1 MPKPRAATART
12 DRAVPPLVRSKLSLP
27 NPAGP
32 VLDRPRL
39 LAALAEHQARS
50 LTLITAEAGYGKTTL
65 AGAFVERMRRPVVW
79 YSLMP
84 SDADPVLFGRY
95 LLEGF
100 RRDTPR
106 FGRDFERALDETRP
120 GTRSI
125 EMLGGT
131 LANEFATLRGPATL
145 LVLDDFQEVAG
156 NPQVVAL
163 TDTILRFLPPSVRVV
178 IASRGT
184 PPLALE
190 RLRAKGE
197 LFELTSSH
205 LRLTREE
212 LAKLFAEVYR
222 RPLVEAELVALEET
236 TLGWPTAVHLIHESL
251 RRAPDRGLEAVIEDF
266 RTSSLDLHD
275 YLSVEVFRRFDEES
289 RRLLERTAA
298 LARFDVG
305 LAAAMAG
312 MPDPR
317 ARLDALT
324 RRGLLRTYGSG
335 EHTSYECHELVR
347 RFLRQEVEARGG
359 ADAWQ
364 ELEGEAGRALESRGD
379 DELALRHYLAAR
391 RGADASRLLHA
402 MAPQFLRAGRA
413 ATLAQHLADLPI
425 EWRKNDPTLM
435 VALADAQGA
444 LGDWNAAEPAYD
456 QALAHARAS
465 GEREVECR
473 ALVGLGKIYNLRGKH
488 EQVLGMAER
497 GLALATDLPGQAV
510 PTDLP
515 IDVRVRL
522 LQMKAGAHFYL
533 GQFGAA
539 VRVLDEVRSILP
551 VSADAELVIPT
562 IHNLAVAL
570 HNQGRFREAS
580 EEFRAALASLG
591 GGGSGSGGS
600 TPRAALYQYNLALL
614 QCDLGELADAK
625 RAAEEGLQVAQ
636 RFSHRAH
643 EAMCHLALS
652 QALVG
657 TGDLDGALSSLRRA
671 EDLNAELRMEV
682 IAADLLALRARVF
695 CARGQYRRAVD
706 FLERAI
712 ERLAGGADNPRF
724 SDFQA
729 SLAWCEL
736 RAGRPRVAHDRLS
749 PLLPKTEAGEDAYQ
763 RMRVHY
769 WLAETKLALAEP
781 GQAEPLLRT
790 ALSLVRERGYD
801 YFLAVQAREEPE
813 PVLHALRNGIELD
826 AAAAALAT
834 AGGDIE
840 EPLLDLLERAK
851 PAVAEAALSVLA
863 EQGGPLAHSRLEEMS
878 ASRRE
883 LASAMRAAL
892 RRITERLSRGA
903 PAAADAAAASA
914 SPFETPRLT
923 LFGPPRLS
931 IDGRTVSA
939 SVWRSQRAFQVLVYL
954 ALHPQGATREELI
967 ELFWPG
973 RRARAARQNFH
984 PTLSY
989 VRSALPRAAA
999 APIERSGETYRL
1011 SRAYSMTCDAWEI
1024 ERAFADAKQA
1034 RDPAERLASLERAAA
1049 LAHAPFL
1056 QGFYGDWAVE
1066 LQARMRDRLEKLHL
1080 DLGELA
1086 ARRGDFDSAIDCFR
1100 RASELDEFR
1109 ESTRLALMEALVRAG
1124 NRPAALAEYE
1134 KLKSRLRSEL
1144 GVEPLPETDETV
1156 RRLFAGESVHE
1167 WDVDSAQNTS
1177 PQKVMKIGQARLKPL
1192 AGSSSR

>member
-1 MPKPRAATART
+1 MPKTRAATART
-12 DRAVPPLVRSKLSLP
+12 DRVAPLLVRSKLSLP
-27 NPAGP
+27 NPAGS

-39 LAALAEHQARS
+39 LAALAEHATRP
-50 LTLITAEAGYGKTTL
+50 LTLVTAEAGYGKTTL
-65 AGAFVERMRRPVVW
+65 LGAFAERSRRPVVW

-84 SDADPVLFGRY
+84 SDADPVVFGRY

-106 FGRDFERALDETRP
+106 FGKDFERALDETRP
-120 GTRSI
+120 GARSI

-131 LANEFATLRGPATL
+131 LANELATLRGPATL
-145 LVLDDFQEVAG
+145 LVLDDFQDVAG

-178 IASRGT
+178 IASRGAL
-184 PPLALE
+184 PLALE

-212 LAKLFAEVYR
+212 MEKLFAEVYK
-222 RPLVEAELVALEET
+222 RPLVEAELTALEDT

-298 LARFDVG
+298 LTRFDVG
-305 LAAAMAG
+305 LAAALAG

-317 ARLDALT
+317 ARLDALA

-359 ADAWQ
+359 PDAWQ
-364 ELEGEAGRALESRGD
+364 ELESEAGRALESRGD
-379 DELALRHYLAAR
+379 NELALRHYLAAK
-391 RGADASRLLHA
+391 RGADASRLLRV
-402 MAPQFLRAGRA
+402 MAPRFLRSGRA
-413 ATLAQHLADLPI
+413 ATLAQHLADLPL
-425 EWRKNDPTLM
+425 EWRKGDPPLT

-444 LGDWNAAEPAYD
+444 LGDWNAAEPAYEE
-456 QALAHARAS
+456 ALAQSRA
-465 GEREVECR
+465 GGDREVECR
-473 ALVGLGKIYNLRGKH
+473 AIVGLGKIYNLRGKH

-497 GLALATDLPGQAV
+497 GLALASELP
-510 PTDLP
+510 L
-515 IDVRVRL
+515 DVGVRL

-551 VSADAELVIPT
+551 DSADPELVIPT

-580 EEFRAALASLG
+580 EEFKAALVQVQ
-591 GGGSGSGGS
+591 GGGS
-600 TPRAALYQYNLALL
+600 PRAALYQYNLALL

-625 RAAEEGLQVAQ
+625 RAAEDGLAVAQ

-657 TGDLDGALSSLRRA
+657 GGDLDGALSSLRHA

-706 FLERAI
+706 FLERAL

-724 SDFQA
+724 SEFQA

-736 RAGRPRVAHDRLS
+736 RAGRPRVAHDRLA
-749 PLLPKTEAGEDAYQ
+749 PLVPKTEAGEDGFQ

-769 WLAETKLALAEP
+769 WLAETRLALGEP
-781 GQAEPLLRT
+781 AAAEPLLRT
-790 ALSLVRERGYD
+790 ALALVRERGYG

-813 PVLHALRNGIELD
+813 PVLYALTNGIELD
-826 AAAAALAT
+826 AAADALVS

-840 EPLLDLLERAK
+840 EPLLDLLEHAK

-863 EQGGPLAHSRLEEMS
+863 ELGGGGALARLQQMS
-878 ASRRE
+878 STRRE

-892 RRITERLSRGA
+892 KRITERLARGA
-903 PAAADAAAASA
+903 PAMPAPQAS
-914 SPFETPRLT
+914 ETPRLT
-923 LFGPPRLS
+923 LFGPPRLA
-931 IDGRTVSA
+931 IDGRPIAA
-939 SVWRSQRAFQVLVYL
+939 SVWRSQRAFQVLVYF
-954 ALHPQGATREELI
+954 ALHPEGASRDELI

-973 RRARAARQNFH
+973 RRSRAARQNFH

-989 VRSALPRAAA
+989 LRSALPRAQS

-1011 SRAYSMTCDAWEI
+1011 NRAYPMTCDAWEI
-1024 ERAFADAKQA
+1024 ERAFADAKLA
-1034 RDPAERLASLERAAA
+1034 RDAQDRSTAFERAAS
-1049 LAHAPFL
+1049 LATAPFL

-1080 DLGELA
+1080 ALGDLA
-1086 ARRGDFDSAIDCFR
+1086 ARRGDFDAAIDSFR

-1109 ESTRLALMEALVRAG
+1109 ESTRLALMEALVRTS

-1156 RRLFAGESVHE
+1156 RRLLAGEPVHD
-1167 WDVDSAQNTS
+1167 WDEESAQA
-1177 PQKVMKIGQARLKPL
+1177 PRGQKVTKIGQARLKSV
-1192 AGSSSR
+1192 ARSSAP

>member
-1 MPKPRAATART
+1 
-12 DRAVPPLVRSKLSLP
+12 
-27 NPAGP
+27 

-39 LAALAEHQARS
+39 LAALSEHATRA
-50 LTLITAEAGYGKTTL
+50 LTLVTAEAGYGKTTL
-65 AGAFVERMRRPVVW
+65 LGAFAERSHRPVVW

-84 SDADPVLFGRY
+84 SDADPVVFGRY

-120 GTRSI
+120 GARSI

-131 LANEFATLRGPATL
+131 LANELATLRGPATL

-163 TDTILRFLPPSVRVV
+163 VDTVLRYLPPSVRMV

-190 RLRAKGE
+190 RGRAKGE

-212 LAKLFAEVYR
+212 MEKLFAEVYR
-222 RPLVEAELVALEET
+222 RPLVEAELAALEDT

-251 RRAPDRGLEAVIEDF
+251 RRAPDLGLEAVIEDF

-275 YLSVEVFRRFDEES
+275 YLSVEVFRRFDEDS

-298 LARFDVG
+298 LDRFDVG
-305 LAAAMAG
+305 LATALAG

-317 ARLDALT
+317 ARLDALA

-335 EHTSYECHELVR
+335 EQTSYECHELVR

-359 ADAWQ
+359 AEAWH

-379 DELALRHYLAAR
+379 EELALRHYLAAR
-391 RGADASRLLHA
+391 RGAEASRLLRA
-402 MAPQFLRAGRA
+402 MAPRFLRSGRA
-413 ATLAQHLADLPI
+413 ATLAQHLADLPA
-425 EWRKNDPTLM
+425 EWRQRDSTLL
-435 VALADAQGA
+435 VALADAKGA

-456 QALAHARAS
+456 EALAQSRA
-465 GEREVECR
+465 GGDRETECR
-473 ALVGLGKIYNLRGKH
+473 ALVGLGKIYNLRGRH

-497 GLALATDLPGQAV
+497 GLALAS
-510 PTDLP
+510 DLP
-515 IDVRVRL
+515 IDVCARL

-551 VSADAELVIPT
+551 EPADAELVIPT

-580 EEFRAALASLG
+580 DEFRAALASLG
-591 GGGSGSGGS
+591 SGGAS
-600 TPRAALYQYNLALL
+600 PRAALYQYNLALL
-614 QCDLGELADAK
+614 LCDLGELADAR
-625 RAAEEGLQVAQ
+625 RAAEDGLAVAQ

-643 EAMCHLALS
+643 EAMCQLALS

-657 TGDLDGALSSLRRA
+657 LGDLDGALTSLRHA

-695 CARGQYRRAVD
+695 SARGQYRRAVD

-724 SDFQA
+724 SEFQA
-729 SLAWCEL
+729 TLAWCEL
-736 RAGRPRVAHDRLS
+736 RAGRPRVAHDRLA
-749 PLLPKTEAGEDAYQ
+749 PLLPKTEAGEDGFQ

-769 WLAETKLALAEP
+769 WLAETSLALGEP
-781 GQAEPLLRT
+781 AAAEPLLRT
-790 ALSLVRERGYD
+790 ALALVRERGYD
-801 YFLAVQAREEPE
+801 HFLAVQAREEPE
-813 PVLHALRNGIELD
+813 PVLHALANGIELD

-840 EPLLDLLERAK
+840 EPLLDLLERAR
-851 PAVAEAALSVLA
+851 PAVAEAALAVLA
-863 EQGGPLAHSRLEEMS
+863 EQGGALALARLE
-878 ASRRE
+878 ALTVSRRE

-892 RRITERLSRGA
+892 RRIHERLAHGA
-903 PAAADAAAASA
+903 PAAATVAA
-914 SPFETPRLT
+914 PLETPRLT

-931 IDGRTVSA
+931 IDGRPLAA

-954 ALHPQGATREELI
+954 ALHPDGATREELI

-973 RRARAARQNFH
+973 ARRARAARQNFH

-989 VRSALPRAAA
+989 VRSALPRTDA
-999 APIERSGETYRL
+999 APIERSGEIYRL
-1011 SRAYSMTCDAWEI
+1011 NRAYPLTCDAWEI
-1024 ERAFADAKQA
+1024 ERAFADARQSREK
-1034 RDPAERLASLERAAA
+1034 PAERLSALERAAA
-1049 LAHAPFL
+1049 LAVAPFL

-1080 DLGELA
+1080 ALGELA
-1086 ARRGDFDSAIDCFR
+1086 ARRGEFDSAIDSFR
-1100 RASELDEFR
+1100 RAAELDEFR

-1156 RRLFAGESVHE
+1156 RRLLAGEAVHDWE
-1167 WDVDSAQNTS
+1167 AQA
-1177 PQKVMKIGQARLKPL
+1177 PQAAPGQKLTKTGQARLKPV
-1192 AGSSSR
+1192 AGGWKR

>member
-1 MPKPRAATART
+1 MPKARSTAART
-12 DRAVPPLVRSKLSLP
+12 DRAAPPLVRSKLSQP

-39 LAALAEHQARS
+39 LAALAEHAARS
-50 LTLITAEAGYGKTTL
+50 LTLVTAEAGYGKTTL
-65 AGAFVERMRRPVVW
+65 LGAFAQRTRRPVVW

-84 SDADPVLFGRY
+84 SDADPVVFGRY

-106 FGRDFERALDETRP
+106 FGRDFERALDEARP
-120 GTRSI
+120 GARSI

-131 LANEFATLRGPATL
+131 LANELATLRGPATL
-145 LVLDDFQEVAG
+145 LVLDDFQEVTG
-156 NPQVVAL
+156 NSQVVAL
-163 TDTILRFLPPSVRVV
+163 TDTILRFLPASVRVV
-178 IASRGT
+178 IASRAT

-222 RPLVEAELVALEET
+222 RPLVEAELAALEDT

-251 RRAPDRGLEAVIEDF
+251 RRAPDLGLEAVIEDF

-275 YLSVEVFRRFDEES
+275 YLSVEVFRRFDDDS

-305 LAAAMAG
+305 LAAVLASL
-312 MPDPR
+312 PDPR
-317 ARLDALT
+317 ARLDALA

-335 EHTSYECHELVR
+335 DQTTYECHELVR
-347 RFLRQEVEARGG
+347 RFLRQDVEARGG
-359 ADAWQ
+359 PDRWQ
-364 ELEGEAGRALESRGD
+364 ELESEAGRALESRGD

-391 RGADASRLLHA
+391 RGAEASRLLRA
-402 MAPQFLRAGRA
+402 LAPRFLRSGRA
-413 ATLAQHLADLPI
+413 ATLAQYLGDLPA
-425 EWRKNDPTLM
+425 EWRKGDSTLG
-435 VALADAQGA
+435 VALADAKGA
-444 LGDWNAAEPAYD
+444 LGEWNAAEPAYD
-456 QALAHARAS
+456 EALAASRAS
-465 GEREVECR
+465 GNRETECR
-473 ALVGLGKIYNLRGKH
+473 ALVGLGKIYNLRGRH

-497 GLALATDLPGQAV
+497 GLALAADLPLEIGV
-510 PTDLP
+510 K
-515 IDVRVRL
+515 L

-539 VRVLDEVRSILP
+539 VRVLDEVRSRLP
-551 VSADAELVIPT
+551 DSADPELAIPT

-580 EEFRAALASLG
+580 EEFRAALAYV
-591 GGGSGSGGS
+591 SGGAS
-600 TPRAALYQYNLALL
+600 PRAALYQYNLALL
-614 QCDLGELADAK
+614 LCDLGELAEAR
-625 RAAEEGLQVAQ
+625 RAAEEGLSVAQ
-636 RFSHRAH
+636 RFSHRAQ

-695 CARGQYRRAVD
+695 SARGQYRRAVD

-724 SDFQA
+724 SEFQA
-729 SLAWCEL
+729 TLAWCEL
-736 RAGRPRVAHDRLS
+736 RAGRPRVAHDRLK
-749 PLLPKTEAGEDAYQ
+749 PLLPKTEAGEDGLQ

-769 WLAETKLALAEP
+769 WLAETHLALGEP
-781 GQAEPLLRT
+781 GAAEPLLRP
-790 ALSLVRERGYD
+790 ALALVRERGFD
-801 YFLAVQAREEPE
+801 HFLAVQAREAPE
-813 PVLHALRNGIELD
+813 PVLHALTHAIELD
-826 AAAAALAT
+826 VVAAALAT

-863 EQGGPLAHSRLEEMS
+863 ELGGPTARSRLEAM
-878 ASRRE
+878 ATSRRE

-892 RRITERLSRGA
+892 RRIGERLARAGEA
-903 PAAADAAAASA
+903 TLPASQTQA
-914 SPFETPRLT
+914 PRLT
-923 LFGPPRLS
+923 LFGPPRLT
-931 IDGRTVSA
+931 IDGRPVAA

-954 ALHPQGATREELI
+954 ALHPEGATREELI

-989 VRSALPRAAA
+989 LRSALPRAAA
-999 APIERSGETYRL
+999 PPIERAGETYRL
-1011 SRAYSMTCDAWEI
+1011 NRAYLLTCDAWEI

-1034 RDPAERLASLERAAA
+1034 SSTEERSRALERAQA
-1049 LAHAPFL
+1049 LAGAPYL
-1056 QGFYGDWAVE
+1056 QGFYADWAVE

-1080 DLGELA
+1080 ALGELA
-1086 ARRGDFDSAIDCFR
+1086 ARRGDFDQAIDSFR

-1134 KLKSRLRSEL
+1134 KLKSRLRAEL
-1144 GVEPLPETDETV
+1144 DVEPLPETDETV
-1156 RRLFAGESVHE
+1156 RRLLAGEAVHDWNVE
-1167 WDVDSAQNTS
+1167 ATQ
-1177 PQKVMKIGQARLKPL
+1177 PKPGQKLTKNGQAGLKPL
-1192 AGSSSR
+1192 AGVSPR